1 MEIIKELLK
10 TTKGKII
17 VFGGLITIIMI
28 GVAVW
33 FLTNRTA
40 PNSDESITYLDDP
53 SGAKLYTTNAETE
66 SESVELPL
74 IIGFDIFFDF
84 GFSANQQ
91 NKIYDT
97 VHLYFL
103 NNYPSVTRVSY
114 IKDSFEYTS
123 ADESNESKFEIM
135 ADDNQK
141 FIVNLNTNW
150 SYLDIDI
157 SIQPLN

>member
-1 MEIIKELLK
+1 MDIIRELLK
-10 TTKGKII
+10 TTRGKLLIFGGIIII
-17 VFGGLITIIMI
+17 VVLGIII
-28 GVAVW
+28 W
-33 FLTNRTA
+33 FITNRTA
-40 PNSDESITYLDDP
+40 PSPEESITYLEDP
-53 SGAKLYTTNAETE
+53 SGATLYYTNAE
-66 SESVELPL
+66 SEGSSLELPL
-74 IIGFDIFFDF
+74 VIGFDVFFDF

-91 NKIYDT
+91 NKIYNT
-97 VHLYFL
+97 VHSYFL

-135 ADDNQK
+135 TDDNQK